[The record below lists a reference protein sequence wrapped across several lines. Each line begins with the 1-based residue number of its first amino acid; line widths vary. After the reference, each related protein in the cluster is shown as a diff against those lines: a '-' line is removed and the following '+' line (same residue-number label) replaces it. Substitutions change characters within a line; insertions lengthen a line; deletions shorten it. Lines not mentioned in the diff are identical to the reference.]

1 MSIQLPTIDFT
12 GLSVGATGKVQIPQP
27 KVQVG
32 ELGHLRLYNESGAGL
47 DIVFSNGH
55 GETVPAG
62 AWPMFEIE
70 PETQTFTWIITYVLP
85 NAPVATMKMVYY
97 FPYEGVPP
105 TPALG
110 NSPIGITGG
119 VSTSSVQTLSNETNP
134 ANQLVLDVGDTG
146 NVNLYTLY
154 TDGHALW
161 KVDASGVLHQVLKVN
176 TAANFLQLGQAGD
189 ITEVLGAL
197 TVDQTTILTGVLTA
211 AAANILGTLGNL
223 THILG
228 NLTVDGTQIF
238 TGDATFNGAGSSI
251 STAHDAAVSGS
262 VKTNSIRDNTNGNLA
277 IDLSAA
283 TGAVTLPQ
291 LLTATGQITGGA
303 LLNLILNAVTGK
315 QIEFDINNVQ
325 VGHIDGGGLAFTS
338 KKLFDGSANNLL
350 DWSAISGTF
359 LKGNPA
365 APNKFQ
371 YQADGANTDFAITAL
386 TIVSFNTV
394 NGTTAALAH
403 NMKVQG
409 VSTAPTAIVAIG
421 FTSAV
426 SGTNATIGISEVGA
440 TTFKASSIA
449 AFPAIAICAKF

>member
-70 PETQTFTWIITYVLP
+70 PETQTFTWMITYVLP

-119 VSTSSVQTLSNETNP
+119 VSTSSVQTLSNENNP
-134 ANQLVLDVGDTG
+134 ANQLVIDVGDTG

-161 KVDASGVLHQVLKVN
+161 KVDASGVLHQVFKVN

-197 TVDQTTILTGVLTA
+197 KVDQGLEIVGAVTADVTELITGVLTA
-211 AAANILGTLGNL
+211 PGANILGAIGVLTHILGTLTVDQASTLTGVVTAPAANILGTAGNL
-223 THILG
+223 QHILG
-228 NLTVDGTQIF
+228 TLTVDQ
-238 TGDATFNGAGSSI
+238 
-251 STAHDAAVSGS
+251 
-262 VKTNSIRDNTNGNLA
+262 
-277 IDLSAA
+277 
-283 TGAVTLPQ
+283 AVTLASTVLTSG
-291 LLTATGQITGGA
+291 LLTASGQITGA
-303 LLNLILNAVTGK
+303 AAQKLILNAVTG
-315 QIEFDINNVQ
+315 QNIEFDINNVA
-325 VGHIDGGGLAFTS
+325 VGHIDAGGLGFSS
-338 KKLFDGSANNLL
+338 KKLFDQSANNLA
-350 DWSAISGTF
+350 DWSATGLF

-365 APNKFQ
+365 AQGKFQ
-371 YQADGANTDFAITAL
+371 YQGNGSNTDWTFSANHGG
-386 TIVSFNTV
+386 SFTSV
-394 NGTTAALAH
+394 NGTTTVTHGLTQFGAAATPDTVLI
-403 NMKVQG
+403 NDTSGGSM
-409 VSTAPTAIVAIG
+409 TAD
-421 FTSAV
+421 
-426 SGTNATIGISEVGA
+426 
-440 TTFKASSIA
+440 ASSINTTTFVCA
-449 AFPAIAICAKF
+449 AGQAHAATFWAFKF